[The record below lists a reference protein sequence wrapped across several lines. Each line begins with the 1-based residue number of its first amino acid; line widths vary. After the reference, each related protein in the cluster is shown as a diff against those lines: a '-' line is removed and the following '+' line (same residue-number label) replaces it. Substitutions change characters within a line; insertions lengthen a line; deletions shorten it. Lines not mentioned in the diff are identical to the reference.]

1 MERAS
6 EFVKGYKILTNV
18 INLMSCIN
26 SKFFFSFI
34 QILEEHA
41 KEYGFT
47 SVILRI
53 AQLCGSRKNGAWNK
67 SEWFPLLVQSG
78 IQLGCLPDGA
88 DNIAW
93 IPVDEAAKALN
104 DISFYERVESDLDRK
119 NTYRHLVHPKPV
131 LWHNIIETLGEMIS
145 SVRSEKYGNRSPV
158 KLVSY
163 QEWFENLMKKSEE
176 VQLGSSLGE
185 IGALK
190 LIDHFKAQLKSGG
203 LHLESIKG
211 FEAMG
216 VRRLVTSKS
225 EVESSHLT
233 NCLPLNDSDANL
245 WFKYWQANGLF

>member
-1 MERAS
+1 
-6 EFVKGYKILTNV
+6 
-18 INLMSCIN
+18 
-26 SKFFFSFI
+26 
-34 QILEEHA
+34 
-41 KEYGFT
+41 
-47 SVILRI
+47 
-53 AQLCGSRKNGAWNK
+53 
-67 SEWFPLLVQSG
+67 
-78 IQLGCLPDGA
+78 
-88 DNIAW
+88 
-93 IPVDEAAKALN
+93 
-104 DISFYERVESDLDRK
+104 
-119 NTYRHLVHPKPV
+119 
-131 LWHNIIETLGEMIS
+131 MIS